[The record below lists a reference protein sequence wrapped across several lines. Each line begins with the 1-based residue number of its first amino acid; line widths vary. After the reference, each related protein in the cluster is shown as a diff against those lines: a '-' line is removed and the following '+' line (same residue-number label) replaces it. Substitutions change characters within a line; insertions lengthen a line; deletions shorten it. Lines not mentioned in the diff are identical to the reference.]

1 MPKINDYVDIS
12 TLDKDSKKDYF
23 DRHSPFIHCDD
34 KAKKG
39 EKFTV
44 KIRVGD
50 QYAHPDEHDH
60 FIKYVQLWNGETLMG
75 ECYFTSG
82 VLGNEPG
89 NVEVDF
95 HIVPQRKM
103 RLTTMSYCTKHGLWQ
118 SQTKEIAVE

>member
-1 MPKINDYVDIS
+1 MPKINEYVNIS
-12 TLDKDSKKDYF
+12 TLDKEAKKDYF
-23 DRHSPFIHCDD
+23 DRHSPFIHCED

-39 EKFTV
+39 KKFTV
-44 KIRVGD
+44 KIKVGD
-50 QYAHPDEHDH
+50 QYAHPDEYDH

-75 ECYFTSG
+75 ETYFTAG

-103 RLTTMSYCTKHGLWQ
+103 RLTAMSYCTKHGLWQ
-118 SQTKEIAVE
+118 SQTKEIDAE